1 MGKIASFL
9 VVLAALSCSH
19 LDRLTNPEPDPD
31 TSPATEPVAAR
42 DTIRVELPE
51 REPVVPTPQEARDA
65 LADRGIPYSQASFIE
80 AAAQGDLDVVRLFVQ
95 AGLSVD
101 VQPYTARS
109 VLVSTRANP
118 TSLGHLQK
126 AFYPEE
132 GEQDNDTALMKA
144 AGNGHLEVVK
154 LLVDAGADLLLRNQQ
169 GQTAAEFAA
178 AGGHLKVLQYM
189 RDAKKACTPIGVYGG
204 FDPVFYKYSEHPPE
218 TPMMWAAYNGH
229 MHVVQWLKE
238 ECRDSAYPW
247 YNMGWAVLG
256 GHRDIAEYFLRTFE
270 DWTDKSHAVYAK
282 GISLVLAA
290 HTGDEGMVRWLLDE
304 GADIHYRENDWI
316 RLTTPE
322 GPQYFQGIGNTAM
335 HIAISR
341 GHGGLLRILLEHWM
355 LTQGADGRDP
365 YGVTAL
371 MLAVAGGDE
380 DMATTLIEN
389 GAPVNARTDVGT
401 TALMYAA
408 AVCGQASMV
417 QFLLDRG
424 ADASVENAHGWTALA
439 LAQEF
444 GHDEVVAILE

>member
-1 MGKIASFL
+1 MIYSFL
-9 VVLAALSCSH
+9 LAALLTSWAALSCSYINPVAS
-19 LDRLTNPEPDPD
+19 DPEP
-31 TSPATEPVAAR
+31 EPVTVA
-42 DTIRVELPE
+42 DTIRVHLPE
-51 REPVVPTPQEARDA
+51 PEPEPVILTPQEARDA
-65 LADRGIPYSQASFIE
+65 LADRGIPYSQASFI
-80 AAAQGDLDVVRLFVQ
+80 AVAAQGDLDVVRLFVQ

-118 TSLGHLQK
+118 TSLSHLQK

-144 AGNGHLEVVK
+144 AGNGHLAVVQ
-154 LLVDAGADLLLRNQQ
+154 LLVDEGADLLLHNQQ

-178 AGGHLKVLQYM
+178 AGGHLAVLQYM
-189 RDAKKACTPIGVYGG
+189 REAKKACKAIGVYGG
-204 FDPVFYKYSEHPPE
+204 VDPVFYKFSEHPPE

-229 MHVVQWLKE
+229 MHVVQWLRE

-256 GHRDIAEYFLRTFE
+256 GHRDIAEYFLRIFE
-270 DWTDKSHAVYAK
+270 DWTDQRRVVYAK
-282 GISLVLAA
+282 GISLILAS
-290 HTGDEGMVRWLLDE
+290 HTGDEEMVRWLLDE
-304 GADIHYRENDWI
+304 EADIHYREHDWI

-322 GPQYFQGIGNTAM
+322 GPQYFQSIGNSPM

-341 GHGGLLRILLEHWM
+341 GHAEVLRLLLDHWM
-355 LTQGADGRDP
+355 RTQGADGRDP

-389 GAPVNARTDVGT
+389 GTPVNAQTDVGT

-408 AVCGQASMV
+408 ACGQASMV

-424 ADASVENAHGWTALA
+424 ADASGENAHGWTALT

-444 GHDEVVAILE
+444 GHDEVVAILEND